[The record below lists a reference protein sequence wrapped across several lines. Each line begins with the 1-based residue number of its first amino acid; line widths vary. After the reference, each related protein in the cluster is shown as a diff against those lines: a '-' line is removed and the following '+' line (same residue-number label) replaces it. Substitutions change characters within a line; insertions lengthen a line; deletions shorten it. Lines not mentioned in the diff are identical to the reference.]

1 MLFLLS
7 HLCAIMA
14 NLSQSIDLGVSATRP
29 YGYIP
34 ATGFKTTI
42 PVRENT
48 ASILRKEK
56 LEHRS
61 GHLGTLR
68 TNHPVSITR
77 STFSPVVNKPSNEQ
91 IFQERL
97 SLIGHWFDLWSV
109 SQRKRFLKEM
119 FDHCG
124 KPELDFVQI
133 FSDST
138 LAVKR
143 QDFTKV
149 LPAFLSKYIFSYLDP
164 KSLSRAS
171 QVSHHWRNLSEHD
184 EIWMPKCIKHGWYLQ
199 YQPSKLE
206 NGCWKRHYITSIES
220 LADGRERF
228 PESDAVV
235 ANLLTERSD
244 LFTSAETLS
253 LMETPR
259 TQRSRSKSPMTARSS

>member
-1 MLFLLS
+1 
-7 HLCAIMA
+7 MA
-14 NLSQSIDLGVSATRP
+14 HVSQSIDFGVSATRP
-29 YGYIP
+29 FGYIP
-34 ATGFKTTI
+34 ASGFKTTI

-48 ASILRKEK
+48 TSTLRKEK

-68 TNHPVSITR
+68 TNYPVSITR
-77 STFSPVVNKPSNEQ
+77 STYSPVVRKPSNEQ

-109 SQRKRFLKEM
+109 NQRKRFIKEI

-124 KPELDFVQI
+124 KPELDFVQV
-133 FSDST
+133 FSDTT

-184 EIWMPKCIKHGWYLQ
+184 EIWMPKCIRHGWYLQ
-199 YQPSKLE
+199 YQPSRLE

-220 LADGRERF
+220 LASGREKCRDN
-228 PESDAVV
+228 EVLRGS
-235 ANLLTERSD
+235 LLTDKSD
-244 LFTSAETLS
+244 LFTYVEPLS
-253 LMETPR
+253 LIETPR
-259 TQRSRSKSPMTARSS
+259 THRSRSKSPLTSRSSKKKYI